1 MKFFPTFGLGLA
13 LLGSGAA
20 FAQPTTPP
28 AVPPASDARPDRGHR
43 AEYGTR
49 MFELFDVN
57 RDGRITFEEAWT
69 LITTRFTT
77 ADADRS
83 GGLSLQEFGN
93 LRMRRADAPT
103 PPPERA
109 ARMEQMRGGMF
120 RALDANSDGQ
130 VALDEIRPAVEARF
144 RAADAN
150 ADGAVTREELPQRGH
165 HHGHHHGHRGE
176 RMQGMPGAPASR

>member
-1 MKFFPTFGLGLA
+1 MKLFPTFGLGLA
-13 LLGSGAA
+13 LLGSGAV
-20 FAQPTTPP
+20 FAQPAIAP
-28 AVPPASDARPDRGHR
+28 AAPDARPDRGS
-43 AEYGTR
+43 R
-49 MFELFDVN
+49 MFELLDVN

-69 LITTRFTT
+69 LVTTRFTSV
-77 ADADRS
+77 DADRS

-130 VALDEIRPAVEARF
+130 VALDEIRPSVEARF

-165 HHGHHHGHRGE
+165 HQGHHGE

>member
-13 LLGSGAA
+13 LLGSASA
-20 FAQPTTPP
+20 FAQPAPPP
-28 AVPPASDARPDRGHR
+28 AAPPATDARPDRG
-43 AEYGTR
+43 GR
-49 MFELFDVN
+49 MFELLDAN

-69 LITTRFTT
+69 LVTARFST
-77 ADADRS
+77 ADTDRS
-83 GGLSLQEFGN
+83 GGLSLQELGN
-93 LRMRRADAPT
+93 LRMRHADAPT

-130 VALDEIRPAVEARF
+130 VTLDEIRPAVQARF
-144 RAADAN
+144 RSADAN

-165 HHGHHHGHRGE
+165 HHGHRGE
-176 RMQGMPGAPASR
+176 RGPDAPAAPASR